1 MINNRK
7 TLLEKVTDLDVVGKL
22 RKNAALLGLAAASL
36 GVGACAEVPGASLKP
51 AIEAGTSP
59 VEITP
64 NNPPKITSNPVTQ
77 VDENTAYRYD
87 VNATDDNGDTLIY
100 SLHNNPAWLSIN
112 SETGIISGTAPDV
125 TADKRINLEA
135 RVSDGK
141 EFAKQEFTLTVKDVA
156 DQPPPL
162 KPTNNPPKITS
173 NPVTQVDE
181 NTAYRYDVNATDDDG
196 DTLIYSLHSN
206 PAWLSI
212 NSETG
217 IISGT
222 APDVTADKRINLEA
236 RVSDGKEFAKQE
248 FTLTVKDVADQ
259 PPLKPT
265 NNPPKI
271 TSNPVTQVDENTAY
285 RYDVNATDDNGDTL
299 IYSLHSNPAWLSI
312 NSETGIISGTA
323 PDVTADKRINLEA
336 RVSDGKEG
344 TDKQTFTLTVRD
356 ISAPIL
362 TTDISG
368 TLKNSETDTG
378 AAGEVRAYKE
388 NSDGTYTL
396 LKSTTADSS
405 GRFSLSF
412 TQPSE
417 SEFDLQARLKDG
429 NTDKSYVR
437 TKTLPTQD
445 DSGVSIKAVPYTGLS
460 DTNSNVNDNIVSV
473 DEFKTFMEEVNKYPF
488 QDSNF
493 RFIGHGPIK
502 WNPSEF
508 QGVEILQY
516 NPTTNTGS
524 FTTTQQDYIENKIH
538 SSDDIKAFFG
548 GAVSSITVQ
557 KDTASNQDSNKHY
570 SVSSNEVSPD
580 TGWIVVV
587 PEEGLGSGAA
597 YGGDGDSDGDID
609 HYRIRLESLS
619 SSNNIFV
626 PDDRTI
632 SHEFA
637 HAIIYPGGDNS
648 GGHTLTLRNDQS
660 ITSNYTLGGVT
671 DCATSCAA
679 DKKAAKL
686 IYGFPVGTTYDDVLR
701 TSFY

>member
-1 MINNRK
+1 M
-7 TLLEKVTDLDVVGKL
+7 
-22 RKNAALLGLAAASL
+22 
-36 GVGACAEVPGASLKP
+36 
-51 AIEAGTSP
+51 
-59 VEITP
+59 
-64 NNPPKITSNPVTQ
+64 
-77 VDENTAYRYD
+77 
-87 VNATDDNGDTLIY
+87 
-100 SLHNNPAWLSIN
+100 
-112 SETGIISGTAPDV
+112 
-125 TADKRINLEA
+125 
-135 RVSDGK
+135 
-141 EFAKQEFTLTVKDVA
+141 
-156 DQPPPL
+156 
-162 KPTNNPPKITS
+162 
-173 NPVTQVDE
+173 DE

-196 DTLIYSLHSN
+196 DTLRYSLHNN

-212 NSETG
+212 NSGTG
-217 IISGT
+217 
-222 APDVTADKRINLEA
+222 V
-236 RVSDGKEFAKQE
+236 
-248 FTLTVKDVADQ
+248 
-259 PPLKPT
+259 
-265 NNPPKI
+265 
-271 TSNPVTQVDENTAY
+271 
-285 RYDVNATDDNGDTL
+285 
-299 IYSLHSNPAWLSI
+299 
-312 NSETGIISGTA
+312 ISGTA

-344 TDKQTFTLTVRD
+344 TDKQTFTLAVKD

-460 DTNSNVNDNIVSV
+460 DTNSNVNDKIVSV
-473 DEFKTFMEEVNKYPF
+473 DEFKTFMEEVNKHAF
-488 QDSNF
+488 RDSNF
-493 RFIGHGPIK
+493 NYLGHGPIK

-508 QGVEILQY
+508 Q
-516 NPTTNTGS
+516 GS
-524 FTTTQQDYIENKIH
+524 FTTTQQDYIENKID
-538 SSDDIKAFFG
+538 SSDDIKSFFG

-570 SVSSNEVSPD
+570 SVSSDEVLPD
-580 TGWIVVV
+580 EGWIVVV
-587 PEEGLGSGAA
+587 PHEGGGTGDA
-597 YGGDGDSDGDID
+597 YGGDGDSDGDIE
-609 HYRIRLESLS
+609 HFRIRLESLS
-619 SSNNIFV
+619 SPNNIFL
-626 PDDRTI
+626 PDKRTI

-637 HAIIYPGGDNS
+637 HAIIYPGGTNS
-648 GGHTLTLRNDQS
+648 EAHTLTLRNDQS
-660 ITSNYTLGGVT
+660 ITSNYNLGGVT
-671 DCATSCAA
+671 DCTTSCAA

-686 IYGFPVGTTYDDVLR
+686 IYGFPVGTTYDDILG